1 MQGKKLNFYKIQPE
15 NSEHMLILSQIKT
28 ETPYLGDLTNYDFQS
43 KVKGITGKNYFVENN
58 GEIIGYIGLSEEIDT
73 SIGKTVSLYYA
84 VRKKYYGK
92 GYGCLILD
100 EITQILKENT
110 LIDCIVANVN
120 NQNTFGIRTIERA
133 NFKQVSELSD
143 DEEIQ
148 YHKYLR

>member
-1 MQGKKLNFYKIQPE
+1 MRRRP
-15 NSEHMLILSQIKT
+15 
-28 ETPYLGDLTNYDFQS
+28 
-43 KVKGITGKNYFVENN
+43 
-58 GEIIGYIGLSEEIDT
+58 
-73 SIGKTVSLYYA
+73 GKTVSLYYA

>member
-1 MQGKKLNFYKIQPE
+1 
-15 NSEHMLILSQIKT
+15 MLILSQIKT

-58 GEIIGYIGLSEEIDT
+58 GEIIGYIGLSEDIDT

>member
-1 MQGKKLNFYKIQPE
+1 MFKFR
-15 NSEHMLILSQIKT
+15 SEHMLILSQIKT

>member
-1 MQGKKLNFYKIQPE
+1 
-15 NSEHMLILSQIKT
+15 MLILSQIKT

>member
-43 KVKGITGKNYFVENN
+43 KGKGITGKNYFVENN

-84 VRKKYYGK
+84 VRKNIMVKAM
-92 GYGCLILD
+92 D
-100 EITQILKENT
+100 
-110 LIDCIVANVN
+110 V
-120 NQNTFGIRTIERA
+120 
-133 NFKQVSELSD
+133 
-143 DEEIQ
+143 
-148 YHKYLR
+148 